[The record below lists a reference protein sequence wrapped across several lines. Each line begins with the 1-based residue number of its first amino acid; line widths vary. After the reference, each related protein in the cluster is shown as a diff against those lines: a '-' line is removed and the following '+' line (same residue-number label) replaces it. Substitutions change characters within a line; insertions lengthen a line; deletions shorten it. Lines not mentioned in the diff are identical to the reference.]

1 MNKYVINYHQIGG
14 NNNSNRIVLQLRESI
29 CIQANNIIN
38 FLLNFLFIPQNSGL
52 WSGTDFYNIFGNE
65 YTILNLNI
73 SQLEYM
79 IDGIRHRSTDAS
91 YSAKIGMV
99 KHVLNTIGI
108 LKDSLHTLGSDINII
123 SINDIVN
130 LKINCSTNHVPRNFN
145 ENIQIQTTSD
155 SNHLPPNNTYYNNYS
170 PMPPIPPI
178 PSISPISNIPY
189 NIRSKQDRCIYRDP
203 TCIGDKDVIT
213 LEDIT
218 KNNIHNV
225 VKVDEKCYDADE
237 LQKWLVNNSNLPHNR
252 QEYNYKKLNE
262 CVQGNNSASLSS
274 SSTLIDFLTP
284 SISSN
289 IYSQNIIPQNIY
301 SNQLTQTPIF
311 YKKTKIYDEDDDDF
325 FDNEDDIIENT
336 DSNYINSY
344 NNKAK
349 ISKKKTSKKKTSKKK
364 ISKKKTSKKK
374 TSKKKTSKK
383 KTSIK

>member
-65 YTILNLNI
+65 YRILNLNI

-170 PMPPIPPI
+170 PMPPMPPIPPI
-178 PSISPISNIPY
+178 PSISPISNIPS

-252 QEYNYKKLNE
+252 QEYNYKK
-262 CVQGNNSASLSS
+262 
-274 SSTLIDFLTP
+274 
-284 SISSN
+284 
-289 IYSQNIIPQNIY
+289 
-301 SNQLTQTPIF
+301 
-311 YKKTKIYDEDDDDF
+311 
-325 FDNEDDIIENT
+325 
-336 DSNYINSY
+336 
-344 NNKAK
+344 
-349 ISKKKTSKKKTSKKK
+349 
-364 ISKKKTSKKK
+364 
-374 TSKKKTSKK
+374 
-383 KTSIK
+383 IK